1 MTLPTPGSPA
11 STSGFGRLTR
21 LARKEVSEILRDR
34 RTVITLVLM
43 PLLLYPLLSI
53 AFRQFFL
60 AVRAEEEDPAG
71 QKYSLAFNTDEEMQQ
86 FARLL
91 HYTSELV
98 RKQDEEAGRPPR
110 ELLQFAGMQTPNL
123 DAMILAG
130 HAHLGVRVKDVK
142 QFRPSGDLRW
152 DCELLY
158 KENSAKSLEAL
169 HAVESRIALVNARGL
184 RSRLNAPGAAPPVIL
199 VRTDR
204 QAVKAEEEQPFSFLG
219 ALIPLILILMTITG
233 AVYPA
238 IDLTAGERER
248 GTLEILCA
256 APVSRVGLLFSK
268 YVAVVV
274 VAVLTALVNLVAMT
288 VTLSVSGLW
297 AKVFQNA
304 TLTPLLVVQI
314 FLLLLLFAAFFS
326 AVLLCITS
334 FARSFKEAQAYLIPL
349 MLVSL
354 APGVMGLMPGVQLS
368 GMLTVTPLIN
378 IVLLARDLFEG
389 RADTYLAVMVV
400 VSTLLYAAGAIALAA
415 RIFGAEAVLYSEQ
428 GNWSDVLR
436 RPARWR
442 PAPSVGGALFCLAAI
457 FLVGFVAGNY
467 IALDGDLSTVD
478 RFQLVAGLSVAL
490 FVGLPLAGTAYGR
503 VRPGSALRLRV
514 GPWVGYLG
522 AALLGLSAWVL
533 VTELAVLLYHTGIS
547 HFDAYRAQL
556 LRGHFAA
563 LRQALPVPAVAALAA
578 IPGVVEELFFRGYL
592 FSALRARTSA
602 AGTIVITSLLFGLF
616 HLVGLEGFS
625 PERGLVSTLM
635 GFLLGWVAWRT
646 GSVLPGMLLHGCHN
660 GLLILLTYGQ
670 PSAAAEPGIP
680 EHHPWYLLAGAAV
693 VVPVG
698 LFLIQKFCKPT
709 EPTQAVEG

>member
-1 MTLPTPGSPA
+1 MW
-11 STSGFGRLTR
+11 RLTR

-43 PLLLYPLLSI
+43 PLLLYPVLSI

-60 AVRAEEEDPAG
+60 AVRTEEEPAG
-71 QKYSLAFNTDEEMQQ
+71 PKYTVAYATPEELQQ
-86 FARLL
+86 FDGFLRWAGGLL
-91 HYTSELV
+91 
-98 RKQDEEAGRPPR
+98 RKQDEVSGRPPR
-110 ELLQFAGMQTPNL
+110 EPLDFAPMLTADLVPML
-123 DAMILAG
+123 RDG
-130 HAHLGVRVKDVK
+130 HAQLGVRLKDTK
-142 QFRPSGDLRW
+142 RFSPSGDFRW
-152 DCELLY
+152 DCELIYL
-158 KENSAKSLEAL
+158 ENSTRSLEAL
-169 HAVESRIALVNARGL
+169 HAVEARIALVNARGL
-184 RSRLNAPGAAPPVIL
+184 QNRLNVAGAAPPVIL
-199 VRTDR
+199 VRPDR
-204 QAVKAEEEQPFSFLG
+204 QAVKAEEEPAFSFLG

-256 APVSRVGLLFSK
+256 APVPRVGLLFSK

-288 VTLSVSGLW
+288 LTLSVSGLW
-297 AKVFQNA
+297 AVVFKNA

-354 APGVMGLMPGVQLS
+354 APGVMGLLPGVRLE

-389 RADTYLAVMVV
+389 KAETYLAVVVV

-428 GNWSDVLR
+428 GGWSDLLR
-436 RPARWR
+436 RPARSR

-457 FLVGFVAGNY
+457 FLAGFVAGNFV
-467 IALDGDLSTVD
+467 ALDPDLSTVQ

-490 FVGLPLAGTAYGR
+490 FVGLPLAGAAYGR
-503 VRPGSALRLRV
+503 VRPGSGFRLRP

-522 AALLGLSAWVL
+522 AALLGLSAWVF
-533 VTELAVLLYHTGIS
+533 VTELAVLLYHVGIT
-547 HFDAYRAQL
+547 HFDAARAQL
-556 LRGHFAA
+556 LRGQFEM
-563 LRQALPVPAVAALAA
+563 LRQSLPVAAVAALAA
-578 IPGVVEELFFRGYL
+578 VPGVVEELFFRGFL
-592 FSALRARTSA
+592 FSAVRARTNA
-602 AGTIVITSLLFGLF
+602 ANTIVITSLLFGLF

-660 GLLILLTYGQ
+660 ALLILLTYGQ
-670 PSAAAEPGIP
+670 PGTAAEPGVP

-693 VVPVG
+693 VVPLG
-698 LFLIQKFCKPT
+698 LFLIQKFCRPA
-709 EPTQAVEG
+709 EPARVAEG